1 MTEKHLPY
9 MEEFA
14 TYLKDTEGLA
24 ERTVYRHVN
33 NAEFFLSYMS
43 THFFI
48 ADHDCD
54 ADELPIDAALISRG
68 PDFLFEFFGYFV
80 PYKSVSSP
88 AELRTIGGSVKKLYH
103 FFEVKGLVSEETAD
117 DVISTIK
124 SEMPDWM
131 ETCRDVND

>member
-1 MTEKHLPY
+1 MTEIHLPY

-14 TYLKDTEGLA
+14 AYLRDTEGLA
-24 ERTVYRHVN
+24 ERTVYRHIN

-68 PDFLFEFFGYFV
+68 PDFLYEFFGYFL
-80 PYKSVSSP
+80 PYKAVSSP
-88 AELRTIGGSVKKLYH
+88 AELRTIGGSVKKLYR
-103 FFEVKGLVSEETAD
+103 FFGLKGLVSQEIAD
-117 DVISTIK
+117 DVIITIK
-124 SEMPDWM
+124 DEIPGWM
-131 ETCRDVND
+131 DHFGNIY